1 MNTQKIVIIGAGYAG
16 LITALR
22 LSREATAQI
31 TLINATPN
39 FTERIRLHQVSAGYT
54 PKQYPITQMIRGRSI
69 HFMQGIVTS
78 IHDHSVTIDT
88 DDTPKEIA
96 FDRLVYA
103 LGSFP
108 DTNAV
113 QGIKEHAFTLHTND
127 VPSLRTAL
135 QNGGRVLVCGGGL
148 TAIESV
154 TELAEAY
161 PHNHFTL
168 VTRGKVGEG
177 LSQKGREYL
186 YRTFESLNIDIC
198 ESVDIQKIEQNYVQT
213 TMGDIDFDTCVW
225 VGGFRAPSLASDSGI
240 ATNARG
246 QIIVDDT
253 LRSLSHRHIYAVG
266 DSAYLPHI
274 RMACATALPMGA
286 HTADNLV
293 AWLRNEPEKPFRFGY
308 VFQCISLGRKR
319 GLVQFVNADDTP
331 QERILTDS
339 VGAMIKEMICRYTVA
354 SLQLER
360 RVPGY
365 GQYWKHA

>member
-22 LSREATAQI
+22 LSREATAHI

-39 FTERIRLHQVSAGYT
+39 FIERIRLHQVSAGYS
-54 PKQYPITQMIRGRSI
+54 PKQYPITQMIRGRGI
-69 HFMQGIVTS
+69 HFIQGIVTA
-78 IHDHSVTIDT
+78 IHDHSVSIRT
-88 DDTPKEIA
+88 DNIQKEMP

-113 QGIKEHAFTLHTND
+113 QGIKEHAFTLRPQD

-135 QNGGRVLVCGGGL
+135 QKGGRVVVCGGGL
-148 TAIESV
+148 TGIESV

-161 PHNHFTL
+161 PGNHFTL

-177 LSQKGREYL
+177 LSAKGREYL
-186 YRTFESLNIDIC
+186 YRTFESLRIEIC
-198 ESVDIQKIEQNYVQT
+198 EGVDIQHIWHDHAQT
-213 TMGDIDFDTCVW
+213 NIGDIAFDTCVW
-225 VGGFRAPSLASDSGI
+225 AGSFRAPSLASDSGI
-240 ATNARG
+240 ATNTRG
-246 QIIVDDT
+246 QILVGDT
-253 LRSLSHRHIYAVG
+253 LRSLSHPHIYAVG
-266 DSAYLPHI
+266 DSAYLPKI

-293 AWLRNEPEKPFRFGY
+293 AWLRAEPEKPFRFGY

-319 GLVQFVNADDTP
+319 GLVQFVNADDSP